1 MTDHDRES
9 VTPESEPADAA
20 EVEGETEIDAEIDD
34 SAPEELDAVVDAL
47 PGSGKLD
54 TSQDD
59 LDDAPGGPMQ
69 VP

>member
-9 VTPESEPADAA
+9 VTPESEPAGAA
-20 EVEGETEIDAEIDD
+20 DVEGETEIGEEIDA
-34 SAPEELDAVVDAL
+34 SAPEEVDAVVDAL

-54 TSQDD
+54 TSHDD
-59 LDDAPGGPMQ
+59 LGDAPGGPMQ